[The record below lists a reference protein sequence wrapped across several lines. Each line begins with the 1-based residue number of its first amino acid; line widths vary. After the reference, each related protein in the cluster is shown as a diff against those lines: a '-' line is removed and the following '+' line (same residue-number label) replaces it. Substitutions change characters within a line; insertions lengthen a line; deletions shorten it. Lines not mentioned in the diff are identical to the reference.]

1 MNTEDF
7 ISGAEFFNSA
17 DARQN
22 PGLTRYSLEG
32 FASEID
38 AVIQSELLT
47 KLILSHSEIACRLET
62 VVATLRRSEAALKE
76 AQQVALLGHWDIDYA
91 SNTGVWSDSIYDIL
105 EADRSEPPSMELF
118 LSRVQPQARAEHLE
132 LFNSLMRKQAS
143 MSVRVCLQMPDGRE
157 KIGQIRL
164 QTEFSPSGKPIRG
177 YGTLQDVTAMAKAE
191 EELENYNKRLQQMV
205 KQKVDELTQAQMATI
220 YALVKLSESRDDDT
234 GAHIERTASFCR
246 LLAEKARAHPAYSGQ
261 IDDEFLDSIY
271 KASPLHDIGK
281 VGITDAILLK
291 PAKLTPQE
299 FEVMKT
305 HVEIG
310 YQTLLR
316 ISQRFAGNSFL
327 KMGLDI
333 TRCHHEK
340 WDGSGYQRGLKGE
353 EIPLSARIMA
363 VSDVY
368 DALRSRRVYKEAYS
382 HETSLAILTASSGSH
397 FDPTLIE
404 LFRANDAEFAALYD
418 RLSTAQV

>member
-1 MNTEDF
+1 MSTEDF
-7 ISGAEFFNSA
+7 ISGAEFLKSA

-22 PGLTRYSLEG
+22 PSLTRYSLEG
-32 FASEID
+32 FASEVD

-47 KLILSHSEIACRLET
+47 KLILSHSEIAGRLET
-62 VVATLRRSEAALKE
+62 VIATLRRSEAALKE
-76 AQQVALLGHWDIDYA
+76 AQQVALLGHWDIEYA

-105 EADRSEPPSMELF
+105 EADRSEPPSLELF
-118 LSRVQPQARAEHLE
+118 LSRVPPQAREE
-132 LFNSLMRKQAS
+132 YFKLFSSMMLNQAPK
-143 MSVRVCLQMPDGRE
+143 SVRVRLQMPDGRE
-157 KIGQIRL
+157 KVCQICL
-164 QTEFSPSGKPIRG
+164 HTELAPNGKPIRG

-191 EELENYNKRLQQMV
+191 EELENYNKHLQQMV

-220 YALVKLSESRDDDT
+220 FALVKLSESRDDDT
-234 GAHIERTASFCR
+234 GVHIERTASFCR

-281 VGITDAILLK
+281 VGIADAILLK
-291 PAKLTPQE
+291 PAKLTPEE

-316 ISQRFAGNSFL
+316 ISQRFTGNSFL
-327 KMGLDI
+327 KMGLEI

-368 DALRSRRVYKEAYS
+368 DALRSRRVYKDAYS
-382 HETSLAILTASSGSH
+382 HEKSLAILASSSGSH

-404 LFRANDAEFAALYD
+404 LFSASDAEFAALYD